1 MNSEKFQRLKPKD
14 QWKDTKNYYPGGQGH
29 GPLMTNSHKSFQQ
42 AYDSQRTGPVVN
54 LAAAVIS
61 EPNVDLLIA
70 REVPRDHKIAGSN
83 NGTWAA
89 GMGRGALFPPSMNG
103 PLGYINYP
111 LPYDQEM
118 PVLFDGPKYNAQAY
132 NGPAYNEA
140 AFKSVSGYTFNK
152 YSTDQAPIGESA
164 SILVLKPNMS

>member
-1 MNSEKFQRLKPKD
+1 MSITREIPR
-14 QWKDTKNYYPGGQGH
+14 
-29 GPLMTNSHKSFQQ
+29 SHKI
-42 AYDSQRTGPVVN
+42 T
-54 LAAAVIS
+54 
-61 EPNVDLLIA
+61 
-70 REVPRDHKIAGSN
+70 GSN
-83 NGTWAA
+83 NGTWGF
-89 GMGRGALFPPSMNG
+89 GMSGGALFPPSMNG
-103 PLGYINYP
+103 PFGYINHP

-164 SILVLKPNMS
+164 SVLIINPNMS